1 MWSRFIWQ
9 HLVLMGISRTLRKR
23 GQVVSH
29 GVHVLEGNTGTPSVF
44 PFSLLLLV
52 CQRWAA
58 VFHIAFPTM
67 ICSSVTDPKATQ
79 PANQR
84 LNPLNLSLKTKTSFF
99 PMSWYSQLFLS
110 QQWKAKIH
118 IFLVF
123 IFFYLLYCL
132 RDFQIAICVL
142 KIMGNFFSTTK
153 SRYYLCYFFLWTPVG
168 RIIADKLLYAFVL
181 SKWAPWSHR
190 ILGWILDLCLPNNRT
205 LDWIPSH
212 LQELEWGTFWKP
224 V

>member
-23 GQVVSH
+23 GQVGSH
-29 GVHVLEGNTGTPSVF
+29 GVHVLEGNTDTPSVF

-52 CQRWAA
+52 CQRWTAG
-58 VFHIAFPTM
+58 FHIAFPTM

-84 LNPLNLSLKTKTSFF
+84 LNPLNLSLRTKTSFF

-123 IFFYLLYCL
+123 IFFYLLYRL
-132 RDFQIAICVL
+132 RDFSDS
-142 KIMGNFFSTTK
+142 G
-153 SRYYLCYFFLWTPVG
+153 LCFKNNGKFFFLQ
-168 RIIADKLLYAFVL
+168 RNQDI
-181 SKWAPWSHR
+181 
-190 ILGWILDLCLPNNRT
+190 
-205 LDWIPSH
+205 
-212 LQELEWGTFWKP
+212 TFATFS
-224 V
+224 VDTRR